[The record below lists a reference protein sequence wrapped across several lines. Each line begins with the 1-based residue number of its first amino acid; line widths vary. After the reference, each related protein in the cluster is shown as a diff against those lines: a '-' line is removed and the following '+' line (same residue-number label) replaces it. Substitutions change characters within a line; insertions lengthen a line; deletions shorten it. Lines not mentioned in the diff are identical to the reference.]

1 MNPYQVLSAALLA
14 LSQAAA
20 AALPDA
26 PGREMLLLR
35 CTACHSIDRVEHS
48 GGSKTGWE
56 DRINRM
62 VRWGA
67 RIQAAEITP
76 LAVYL
81 ARTLPPRR
89 APPPLQAF
97 FANTAVSTVSSQSV
111 QSTLRVAAGFDAG
124 TRLLKLV
131 LDPDEARDVR
141 LGQHL
146 RAFAP
151 QARAEIIT
159 ARVTQI
165 VKQGSR
171 YLVIAAVSSAVH
183 APAARYVAEVGI
195 DLGML
200 VAVPNEAIID
210 DGDRKIVYVRNA
222 HGEFERREISAGVQG
237 EKLTEVVSGLAVGEQ
252 VVSVGGFFI
261 DAAYKLAA
269 ES

>member
-1 MNPYQVLSAALLA
+1 MSPSQVLPAALLV

-20 AALPDA
+20 AALPNA
-26 PGREMLLLR
+26 PGRELVLLH

-67 RIQAAEITP
+67 RIPAGEIAP
-76 LAVYL
+76 LATYL
-81 ARTLPPRR
+81 AHTLPARR

-111 QSTLRVAAGFDAG
+111 QSTLRVAAGFDAE
-124 TRLLKLV
+124 TRILKLM
-131 LDPDEARDVR
+131 LNPDEARDVR

-146 RAFAP
+146 RAFSSH
-151 QARAEIIT
+151 ARAEVIT
-159 ARVTQI
+159 AKVTQI

-171 YLVIAAVSSAVH
+171 YQVIAAVSSAVH
-183 APAARYVAEVGI
+183 EPAARYVAEVGI
-195 DLGML
+195 DLGVL

-210 DGDRKIVYVRNA
+210 DGDQKIVYVRNA
-222 HGEFERREISAGVQG
+222 RGEFERRAVTVGLHG